1 MNIISSIFFFLLL
14 NLCLNEINI
23 TRGENVNQGKPNLR
37 HGMSMSTEPLN
48 EKDTDEAK
56 ENEELQNLDNTNN
69 SDNSGNPEVDN
80 VFPTLEENLENTE
93 NSKTENE
100 FTESHNIIS
109 STMESANVK
118 KVNDVGSKSES
129 VLPEDK
135 LNSEQIDVDSV
146 HEYNDLNQSIEE
158 EKHKTVTN
166 DKHED
171 EKVSESDTT
180 KTSDILGIRSEK
192 IEFNESIFPDPLKE
206 ISYQKNSE
214 VSHSNIILGGPRNL
228 PNTNPNVLIPVGIL
242 ESEHK
247 IYEEEDAEKEEKED
261 DADSEE
267 KEELEKAVHN
277 HEEID
282 DTYDVD
288 NEDNDEDDDED
299 DEDDEKDNDGNEQHE
314 QRNRD
319 QQAETKEN
327 EKEGDQTS
335 HETEE
340 EIKNE
345 NTVPS
350 DKNVHKSHSEEYKSD
365 NAVKKL
371 TESLV
376 NTMNEL
382 IDDDSEVSDTI
393 KSFTGDITNYI
404 MKN

>member
-1 MNIISSIFFFLLL
+1 MNVISSIFFFLLL

-56 ENEELQNLDNTNN
+56 GNEELQNLDNTHN

-93 NSKTENE
+93 NSKTEND
-100 FTESHNIIS
+100 FTESHNIMS

-158 EKHKTVTN
+158 EKQKRVTN

-171 EKVSESDTT
+171 EKVSESDKT
-180 KTSDILGIRSEK
+180 KTSDILGIRSER

-206 ISYQKNSE
+206 LSYQKNSE
-214 VSHSNIILGGPRNL
+214 VSHSNIILGGPRSL

-242 ESEHK
+242 ENEHK

-261 DADSEE
+261 DADSEK

-288 NEDNDEDDDED
+288 NEDNDEDDGED

-327 EKEGDQTS
+327 EKERDQTS

-350 DKNVHKSHSEEYKSD
+350 DKSVHESHSEEYKSD

-393 KSFTGDITNYI
+393 KSFAGDITNYI